1 MIHVNRRIRSLVPS
15 GTVAMASKVR
25 DMISAGVDI
34 IDLTAGEPDY
44 DTPDHILD
52 EAFRAASS
60 GQTRYTSVAGTLQ
73 LREAIADQYK
83 HKHELAYNPLNI
95 IVGTG
100 GKQMIFNA
108 MMASL
113 EPGDEVIIPAPY
125 WPSFPDIVTFA
136 GGKPVIVNSSIK
148 SDYKITPT
156 KLHSVISSSTRWLF
170 INSPNNPTGAV
181 YSRNELLEIARVLQ
195 MYPDVSVLCDDI
207 YESILFDGHTFSN
220 LAMVALE
227 LMDRILLVGGVS
239 KSDAMTGWRIGY
251 AAGPEDFISRMTILQ
266 GQSTT
271 CASSI
276 SQAAALAALTG
287 RRDHIRSWNSA
298 YQARR
303 DMVFEKLHDVP
314 GLTLYKPEG
323 AFYHYID
330 CTGLLGSRMPDGGIL
345 DNDVQLSTY
354 LLEMAY
360 VGVVPGSVFGGEGCI
375 RLCFAC
381 SEEKL
386 DQACRRIT
394 HSLDKLI

>member
-1 MIHVNRRIRSLVPS
+1 MIHENRRIRSLVPS

-25 DMISAGVDI
+25 DMISAGMDI

-44 DTPDHILD
+44 NTPDHILD
-52 EAFRAASS
+52 EAFRAARS
-60 GQTRYTSVAGTLQ
+60 GQTRYTAVAGTLT

-83 HKHELAYNPLNI
+83 HKHELAYNPRNI

-136 GGKPVIVNSSIK
+136 GGKPVIVNCSVK

-156 KLHSVISSSTRWLF
+156 KLYSVISSSTRWLI

-181 YSRNELLEIARVLQ
+181 YSRNELLDIARVLQ
-195 MYPDVSVLCDDI
+195 MYPDISVLCDDI
-207 YESILFDGHTFSN
+207 YESILFDGRIFSN
-220 LAMVALE
+220 LAMVAPE
-227 LMDRILLVGGVS
+227 MMDRILLVGGVS

-251 AAGPEDFISRMTILQ
+251 AAGPEDFISQMTILQ

-276 SQAAALAALTG
+276 SQAAALAALSG
-287 RRDHIRSWNSA
+287 RRDHIKSWNVA
-298 YQARR
+298 YQVRR
-303 DMVFEKLHDVP
+303 DLVFEKLHDTP

-330 CTGLLGSRMPDGGIL
+330 CTGLLGSRTPDGGIL
-345 DNDVQLSTY
+345 DNDIQLSTY
-354 LLEMAY
+354 LLEMAN

-386 DQACRRIT
+386 DHACRRIK